1 MADLKSMLK
10 DLTTKTAKIGEVD
23 KAAAERL
30 AKLIQATKVLTKTPT
45 GKKA

>member
-30 AKLIQATKVLTKTPT
+30 AKLIQVAKAMAKTPPA
-45 GKKA
+45 KKA